1 MLTNQDFRMLPKF
14 KILLYSTILFISTQT
29 GCKSKQGRPI
39 NLENSVFAVLKLSY
53 NKMGESTLEGGICG
67 TAFLINDSTAITA
80 NHVLNNTNY
89 APNQGFKYVQFW
101 LVKRGSKKVIE
112 LKKED
117 LKPLPD
123 IETTLLKLHE
133 KVKCD
138 FKVTEQVIK
147 INDLVFNYGHI
158 SNMPIIKAAWGT
170 KLIID
175 DYSLETSKSDKTGQI
190 LSVKKVDVNTNDL
203 WIIDKTFIQP
213 SFIANVGMSGG
224 PLIAQNKLIGLM
236 SFGLPA
242 DSLEKKEVYAISIN
256 EIIKEIQK

>member
-1 MLTNQDFRMLPKF
+1 MISKLT
-14 KILLYSTILFISTQT
+14 ILLSSLILFILTQAC
-29 GCKSKQGRPI
+29 GIYMQDCQLK
-39 NLENSVFAVLKLSY
+39 LENSVFAIVKISY
-53 NKMGESTLEGGICG
+53 NKVGETPVEGGICG

-89 APNQGFKYVQFW
+89 LPNPGFKHVQFW
-101 LVKRGSKKVIE
+101 LVKRGTKKIIE

-117 LKPLPD
+117 LKPLQN
-123 IETTLLKLHE
+123 IETTLIKLYE
-133 KVKCD
+133 KIKCD

-158 SNMPIIKAAWGT
+158 INMPITKAHWGS

-175 DYSLETSKSDKTGQI
+175 DYSLKSSKSDKKGQI
-190 LSVKKVDVNTNDL
+190 LSVKKVTVNSNDL
-203 WIIDKTFIQP
+203 RITDKTFIQP

-224 PLIAQNKLIGLM
+224 PLISQNKLIGLM

-242 DSLEKKEVYAISIN
+242 DSMVKTEVYAISIN
-256 EIIKEIQK
+256 EIIKEIKK